1 MEIVERSVVADAWL
15 GNVQWADGLKKLET
29 LALLSDIIRLEIEK
43 YIAVHAHRM
52 HTIMDNDNGFSE
64 W

>member
-29 LALLSDIIRLEIEK
+29 LALYKAGDRE
-43 YIAVHAHRM
+43 VH
-52 HTIMDNDNGFSE
+52 SSSCP
-64 W
+64 